1 MAENFLNL
9 PTQETQKEIAD
20 ALKKMANIATPQ
32 DFTGSPG
39 SEYLMA
45 GDKQNGFYGFVQP
58 KEFGLITANPEGK
71 KELTATNLATAIGL
85 TGGTAINDTVAWM
98 KFSRK
103 GKVLFVPVMPLRHSV
118 TWNQI
123 YNAGAVYGDDSVGQT
138 PPNGRAGKR
147 LRVDAATNSFVMDT
161 TEGEGFTKDG
171 AVLGAIGDIIV
182 TRGFANAANNGEF
195 TIAAITNSAV
205 TVTGGTLVT
214 EPSAPK
220 ASIYRKT
227 LAITQNR
234 KVTIGDHTFR
244 VRLLKGASQDPLN
257 SFLDA
262 DRDMVGPESEW
273 NSLILPLHEQAK
285 LQNWA
290 YKAHAGTTDDW
301 KVGLTDQDLSTHHT
315 LGLGSYTWCQETSD
329 DLSHARVIRGYGGAS
344 HGSHYNSWFVNSSYG
359 WRPCLELI

>member
-58 KEFGLITANPEGK
+58 EDFGLIASNPEGK
-71 KELTATNLATAIGL
+71 QELSATNLATAIGL
-85 TGGTAINDTVAWM
+85 TGGSAINDKVAWM

-103 GKVLFVPVMPLRHSV
+103 GKTLFVPVKPLRHST

-123 YNAGAVYGDDSVGQT
+123 YNAGAVYGDDSVGLV
-138 PPNGRAGKR
+138 PPNGRVGKR
-147 LRVDAATNSFVMDT
+147 LSVDATTNSFLI
-161 TEGEGFTKDG
+161 TEPDNFLEPG
-171 AVLGAIGDIIV
+171 AVLGAVGDKII
-182 TRGFANAANNGEF
+182 TKGFSNAANNGEF
-195 TIAAITNSAV
+195 TIAAITNTAI
-205 TVTGGTLVT
+205 TVSGGTLVT
-214 EPSAPK
+214 EPSAAK
-220 ASIYRKT
+220 AVIYEKT
-227 LAITQNR
+227 KAINQNS
-234 KVTIGDHTFR
+234 KVTIGDHQFR

-273 NSLILPLHEQAK
+273 NHLILPLHEQAK

-290 YKAHAGTTDDW
+290 YKAYAGTTDDW
-301 KVGLTDQDLSTHHT
+301 KVGLTDQDLSTHYT

-329 DLSHARVIRGYGGAS
+329 DTSYRRVFRGYFGAS
-344 HGSHYNSWFVNSSYG
+344 YGVPSSSWYVASYIG